1 MLENIHNYID
11 LVKNF
16 LWAGPLLIILLI
28 VGVHQTLGI
37 KGLQFKYL
45 LESLELTFLNHLNLK
60 HHKKSSTKKLPANN
74 ADVGDV
80 SAFQAMMTA
89 LGGAIGTGNIAGI
102 ATAIAVG
109 GFGSLFWMWL
119 VAAFGMATA
128 YAETVLSVKHRQKNL
143 SGDMSGGPMY
153 YLRYRLKLPKVATLY
168 AVFVAISA
176 ISLGCLVQSH
186 SVVDA
191 VTGYYP
197 VSKIT
202 VGLILMV
209 LTGLSIIGG
218 VKSIGKVAGVLVP
231 FMAFGYV
238 ITGIIILACNYSNII
253 PGLLL
258 IFKSAFVGQAPIGGF
273 LGSTIW
279 LSMQNG
285 AQYGIF
291 ANEAGLGSLAIA
303 SASAKTNSPVE
314 QGMRSMAG
322 VFIATMIICTITGL
336 VLVVTQVVGA
346 VDGAGLIK
354 GSRLVML
361 AFSNVHSKLSVIVIF
376 SLAMFAFTTIV
387 AWAYYGEKSIEY
399 LFGIKFIIYYRWIFT
414 LFVLVGAL
422 LKLDLVWSIANL
434 FTALMAFP
442 NLVAISLLRK
452 EVVTETKLYF
462 NS

>member
-1 MLENIHNYID
+1 MLENITNYID
-11 LVKNF
+11 IVKNF
-16 LWAGPLLIILLI
+16 LWSGPLLIILLL
-28 VGVHQTLGI
+28 VGIHQTIGI
-37 KGLQFKYL
+37 KGLQFRYL
-45 LESLELTFLNHLNLK
+45 LESLELTFLNHLRLK
-60 HHKKSSTKKLPANN
+60 HKKPLLTNTNN
-74 ADVGDV
+74 DSDVGDV
-80 SAFQAMMTA
+80 TAFQAMMTA
-89 LGGAIGTGNIAGI
+89 LGGAIGTGNISGI

-109 GFGSLFWMWL
+109 GFGALFWMWL
-119 VAAFGMATA
+119 VAVFGMATA
-128 YAETVLSVKHRQKNL
+128 YAETVLSVKYREKNL

-153 YLRYRLKLPKVATLY
+153 YLRDKLRSPKSAIIY

-191 VTGYYP
+191 ITGYYP
-197 VSKIT
+197 ISKVL
-202 VGLILMV
+202 VGIVLTV
-209 LTGLSIIGG
+209 LTGLVIIGG
-218 VKSIGKVAGVLVP
+218 VQSIGKVAGILVP

-238 ITGIIILACNYSNII
+238 ITGIIILSYNYSNII
-253 PGLLL
+253 PGLIL
-258 IFKSAFVGQAPIGGF
+258 IVKSAFIGQAPIGGF

-322 VFIATMIICTITGL
+322 VFISTMIICTITGL

-346 VDGAGLIK
+346 VDDTGLIK

-361 AFSNVHSKLSVIVIF
+361 AFSGVNSKLSIVVIV

-399 LFGIKFIIYYRWIFT
+399 LFGVKFVVYYRWVFT
-414 LFVLVGAL
+414 SFVLVGAM

-434 FTALMAFP
+434 FTAFMAFP
-442 NLVAISLLRK
+442 NLIALILLHK
-452 EVVTETKLYF
+452 DVKSETKLYF
-462 NS
+462 QDV